1 MLGEPAVGDGDTPGT
16 VMDLVDDS
24 GPVISGEEGVEE
36 DMSAILVDIENHY
49 HLGSS
54 VFTHRGHRPAPREAD
69 TSQKEHEMEK
79 QILAEIEESE
89 QLAHLSASHSNAL
102 VENPFD

>member
-1 MLGEPAVGDGDTPGT
+1 M
-16 VMDLVDDS
+16 
-24 GPVISGEEGVEE
+24 
-36 DMSAILVDIENHY
+36 
-49 HLGSS
+49 
-54 VFTHRGHRPAPREAD
+54 FTHRGHRPAPREAD
-69 TSQKEHEMEK
+69 TSQKENEMEK

>member
-1 MLGEPAVGDGDTPGT
+1 M
-16 VMDLVDDS
+16 
-24 GPVISGEEGVEE
+24 
-36 DMSAILVDIENHY
+36 LVDIENHY

-54 VFTHRGHRPAPREAD
+54 VFTHLEPAPHTAGRT
-69 TSQKEHEMEK
+69 TSLKENEMEK